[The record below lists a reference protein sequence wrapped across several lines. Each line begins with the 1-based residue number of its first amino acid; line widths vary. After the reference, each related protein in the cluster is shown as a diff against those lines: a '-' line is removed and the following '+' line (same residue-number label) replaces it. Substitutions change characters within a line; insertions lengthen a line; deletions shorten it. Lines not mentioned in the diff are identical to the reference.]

1 MLTGFYE
8 QPTCSVG
15 CKYTQPASLEW
26 IYFVDLLIWS
36 ASSSFC
42 FETREIMFP
51 KIDTLFSRDVDDFI
65 LENSLEILDDRF
77 LIVEILIRN
86 SFFLNDCRGVLKT
99 H

>member
-1 MLTGFYE
+1 MNN
-8 QPTCSVG
+8 QPDRLVVNILNT
-15 CKYTQPASLEW
+15 ASLEW

-51 KIDTLFSRDVDDFI
+51 KIDSLSSRDLDDLI
-65 LENSLEILDDRF
+65 LENSPEILDDRF

-86 SFFLNDCRGVLKT
+86 SFLFE
-99 H
+99 